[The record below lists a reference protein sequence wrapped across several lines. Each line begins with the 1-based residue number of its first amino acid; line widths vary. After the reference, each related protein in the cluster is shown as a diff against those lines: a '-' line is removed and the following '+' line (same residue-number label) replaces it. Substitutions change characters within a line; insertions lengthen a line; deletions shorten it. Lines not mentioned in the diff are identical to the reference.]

1 MSSQT
6 GKKKQ
11 IKGVRGVPTVSG
23 EDCLFLNEIETTI
36 ETISNSYCFEE
47 IRLPVIE
54 HTELFNRTIGDSTDI
69 VNKEMYTFPDK
80 KGESLT
86 LRPEGTASCVRYII
100 ESNLIVQTPL
110 RLRYQGPMF
119 RYERPQKGRQR
130 QFNQVGFETFGMKS
144 VFNEVELLVM
154 IEKIFERL
162 EVKDLTLEINCLGSE
177 NDRTRYADELDI
189 YFQEKAHLL
198 SDSQKET
205 LNKNP
210 LRLLDSKDPKLKEIL
225 HAAPTIN
232 NYISESSARNFDI
245 FKDLLNA
252 IDVDYKENNKLV
264 RGLDYYSDLVFEWTT
279 TNLGAQSA
287 VCAGGRYDNLVEKM
301 GGKPTA
307 ALGCAIGLERLLE
320 LYKIKN
326 QLAEKVND
334 KIYLIATE
342 EKYSNEVFLFSQK
355 LRKLFGNLKIEF
367 HSSEGSLK
375 SKMKKADKSGA
386 SIALL
391 IGEEEINNNVVT
403 FKDLRNKKS
412 QETLSRH
419 EVLDKLKKFGVNNK
433 QEQQGD

>member
-1 MSSQT
+1 MSSQI

-36 ETISNSYCFEE
+36 ENISNSYCFEE

-54 HTELFNRTIGDSTDI
+54 HTELFNKTIGDSTDI

-225 HAAPTIN
+225 HTAPTIH
-232 NYISESSARNFDI
+232 NYISEGSARKFNI
-245 FKDLLNA
+245 FKGLLNA

-326 QLAEKVND
+326 KIAEKVNN

-342 EKYSNEVFLFSQK
+342 EKYSNEVFLFSQE
-355 LRKLFGNLKIEF
+355 LRKLLGNFKIEF
-367 HSSEGSLK
+367 HSNEGSLK

-403 FKDLRNKKS
+403 FKDLRNEKS

-419 EVLDKLKKFGVNNK
+419 EVLDKLKKVGVNNK